1 MNIRYIKPK
10 KRHKRTHETS
20 RVCLVSPD
28 FTINLDM
35 PLHKDGDDFTVR
47 QSVLQLVPYDQDER
61 KTLPRLV
68 RSRRRLGS
76 LKEKQDPEQFKTQ
89 VTNGLSDT
97 SLRQR
102 KTYEGTTKFVKI
114 PVLGGIE
121 PLQMLLQSPRL
132 QNFTFR
138 QIRSEQT
145 KAKETDRVLSIQ
157 QNAHVL
163 NIQVYH
169 IVPRTRDTEIDG
181 K

>member
-1 MNIRYIKPK
+1 
-10 KRHKRTHETS
+10 
-20 RVCLVSPD
+20 
-28 FTINLDM
+28 M

-114 PVLGGIE
+114 PMLGGIE
-121 PLQMLLQSPRL
+121 PLQMLLQSSCL
-132 QNFTFR
+132 HSKHK
-138 QIRSEQT
+138 RSKQT
-145 KAKETDRVLSIQ
+145 QAKETELSHWIMPRRNDIQ
-157 QNAHVL
+157 HKPQLVKRYRTCVIRHEATKLEKPLRHNL
-163 NIQVYH
+163 NYQSRIS
-169 IVPRTRDTEIDG
+169 IST
-181 K
+181 